1 MGYCRRNDRRSQLA
15 KKVFTRIASENNG
28 KDKKVKIATLC
39 KRFGISKQALYKRLS
54 KSKEDLLQNRNV
66 INLVLNVRHEQ
77 AFIGTEKIYDII
89 KEDLQAMKLKIGRC
103 KLNSILKTHGMLVQ
117 KKRKSVITT
126 NSRHRFRKYPNIIK
140 GVEIS
145 KPEQVWVADITYIR
159 TNYGFNYL
167 HLITDAYSKQIVGF
181 ELSYNMKA
189 ESTAKALKMALR
201 NRKYPDRKLIHHSDR
216 GIQYCSN
223 EYIQILKENN
233 VGISM
238 TENSNPGD
246 NAIAER
252 VNGILK
258 SEFSIGDGFSN
269 HLIALKEV
277 KKSIY
282 IYNHKRPHR
291 SCKMLTPINAHLNG
305 KYKLPDYTLRRKQ
318 KNKLSLKI
326 NNEK

>member
-1 MGYCRRNDRRSQLA
+1 M
-15 KKVFTRIASENNG
+15 TI
-28 KDKKVKIATLC
+28 C
-39 KRFGISKQALYKRLS
+39 KRFGISKQGLYKRLS
-54 KSKEDLLQNRNV
+54 KAKEDLLQNKNV

-77 AFIGTEKIYDII
+77 PYIGTEKIYDII
-89 KEDLQAMKLKIGRC
+89 KEDLIAMKLKIGRI
-103 KLNSILKTHGMLVQ
+103 KLNSILKIHGMLVQ

-140 GVEIS
+140 GLEIS
-145 KPEQVWVADITYIR
+145 KPEQVWVADITYLR
-159 TNYGFNYL
+159 TDHGFNYL

-181 ELSYNMKA
+181 ELSDDMKA
-189 ESTAKALKMALR
+189 ESTAKALKMALK
-201 NRKYPDRKLIHHSDR
+201 NRKYPDRILIHHSDR

-223 EYIQILKENN
+223 EYIQILKENKIK
-233 VGISM
+233 ISM
-238 TENSNPGD
+238 TENSCPGD

-258 SEFSIGDGFSN
+258 SEFSIGNGFRN
-269 HLIALKEV
+269 HLSALEEI
-277 KKSIY
+277 KKSIF

-305 KYKLPDYTLRRKQ
+305 KYKLPDYRLKRKQ
-318 KNKLSLKI
+318 KNELSLNS

>member
-1 MGYCRRNDRRSQLA
+1 MN
-15 KKVFTRIASENNG
+15 I
-28 KDKKVKIATLC
+28 
-39 KRFGISKQALYKRLS
+39 
-54 KSKEDLLQNRNV
+54 
-66 INLVLNVRHEQ
+66 RHEQ

-89 KEDLQAMKLKIGRC
+89 KNDLIAMNLKIGRC

-117 KKRKSVITT
+117 KKKKSVITT
-126 NSRHRFRKYPNIIK
+126 NSRHRFKKYPNIIK
-140 GVEIS
+140 GIEIT

-159 TNYGFNYL
+159 TNHGFNYL
-167 HLITDAYSKQIVGF
+167 HLITDAYSKQIVGY
-181 ELSYNMKA
+181 ELSDNMKA
-189 ESTAKALKMALR
+189 ESTAKALKMALK

-223 EYIQILKENN
+223 EYIQILNENK

-238 TENSNPGD
+238 TEDSCPGD

-258 SEFSIGDGFSN
+258 SEFSIGNGFIN
-269 HLIALKEV
+269 HLAALKEI
-277 KKSIY
+277 KKSIF

-305 KYKLPDYTLRRKQ
+305 KYKLPDYMFKRKQ
-318 KNKLSLKI
+318 KNKLSL
-326 NNEK
+326 NSNSEK